1 MHTRDPGPALRPFV
15 ATLWATRAPQGAQ
28 LATTIRERVLPTGAV
43 HVAFRLSDEPLRVHE
58 DVADASGS
66 ALAPAVVGGA
76 RSRFYLRSGP
86 DAVGSVGAQ
95 LRPGAAECLVGSP
108 AGELAGRHVSLVDL
122 WGGAAARM
130 RTRLLEASSP
140 ERQLDLLES
149 VLTARLARV
158 RALHPAVA
166 EALARFR
173 TTPDV
178 RAAVRATGYSH
189 RRVVELFRAAVGLS
203 PKRYCRIQRF
213 QRALDR
219 FAAAPSAAWADVAAA
234 SGYSD
239 QSHLHREFREFA
251 GVTPGEYRRLAPR
264 FPNHVPVPPAPP

>member
-1 MHTRDPGPALRPFV
+1 MMHTRDPGPALRPFV
-15 ATLWATRAPQGAQ
+15 ATLWATNAPQSAQ
-28 LATTIRERVLPTGAV
+28 LATQMRERVLPTGAA
-43 HVAFRLSDEPLRVHE
+43 HVAFRLSDEPLRVHA
-58 DVADASGS
+58 DIADASGS
-66 ALAPAVVGGA
+66 TLAPAVVGGA
-76 RSRFYLRSGP
+76 RTRFYLRSGSDP
-86 DAVGSVGAQ
+86 VGSVGAQ
-95 LRPGAAECLVGSP
+95 LRPGAAECLVGVP
-108 AGELAGRHVSLVDL
+108 AGELTGRHVPLSDL
-122 WGGAAARM
+122 WGGAAD
-130 RTRLLEASSP
+130 RTRTQLLEAGSP
-140 ERQLDLLES
+140 ERQLDLFEA
-149 VLTARLARV
+149 VLTARLSRL

-173 TTPDV
+173 TTSDV

-189 RRVVELFRAAVGLS
+189 RRVVELFRAGVGLS

-219 FAAAPSAAWADVAAA
+219 FAAAPRAAWTDVAAA

-264 FPNHVPVPPAPP
+264 FPNHVPVPS